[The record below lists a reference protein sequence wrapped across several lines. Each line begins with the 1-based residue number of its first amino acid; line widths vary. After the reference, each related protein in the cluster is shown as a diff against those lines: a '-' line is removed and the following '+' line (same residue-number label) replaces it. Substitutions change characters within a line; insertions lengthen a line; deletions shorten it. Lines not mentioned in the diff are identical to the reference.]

1 VAGVHDTNGSPLNPL
16 GHWQTVTWLRTSHSA
31 STPHDVEQGLMH
43 LELTHTLFDAHSSLL
58 RHSTRRQFVYGSPSK
73 PERHAH
79 TARKLRA
86 THSALEPQGKLA
98 HKSDDWRKL
107 LEPLGDEPTKLLVK
121 LDGDENELSREPL
134 FRMRPLVSPE
144 SVMEHRVNGSPL

>member
-1 VAGVHDTNGSPLNPL
+1 
-16 GHWQTVTWLRTSHSA
+16 
-31 STPHDVEQGLMH
+31 M
-43 LELTHTLFDAHSSLL
+43 
-58 RHSTRRQFVYGSPSK
+58 YGSPSK

-134 FRMRPLVSPE
+134 FRMRPLVSPGNAIN
-144 SVMEHRVNGSPL
+144 STLSLAFYRSYQLQNVDCLVYSTLFQLFPS